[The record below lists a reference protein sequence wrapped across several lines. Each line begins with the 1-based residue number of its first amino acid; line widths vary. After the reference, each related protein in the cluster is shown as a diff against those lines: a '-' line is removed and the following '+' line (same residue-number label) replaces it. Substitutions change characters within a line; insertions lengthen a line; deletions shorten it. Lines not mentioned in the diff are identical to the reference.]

1 MWCGMW
7 CILFNGIE
15 HSCLT
20 FPLVMESMKKV
31 LGIKISFTPTNQNVQ
46 LHNQVD
52 YEFVDFDAKLP
63 YK

>member
-1 MWCGMW
+1 
-7 CILFNGIE
+7 
-15 HSCLT
+15 
-20 FPLVMESMKKV
+20 MESMKKV